1 MFVVAIATFFLQ
13 THIMDKPA
21 LSPIRS
27 PIILDDFWAYQ
38 VVVLADQ
45 VSRHTLD
52 IVRSEAD
59 LNQSQW
65 RVLAAV
71 ADKPGC
77 SSADVTSV
85 TPMDKTIVSR
95 AVASL
100 IKSGLIERTPS
111 PADKRM
117 STLDMTPFGAERYAR
132 IAKKLAATLTLPV
145 INGESTQDFT
155 AAVKHFSRYVAG
167 LSPKT

>member
-1 MFVVAIATFFLQ
+1 
-13 THIMDKPA
+13 MDNSTP
-21 LSPIRS
+21 SRIR
-27 PIILDDFWAYQ
+27 LDNFWAYQ

-45 VSRHTLD
+45 VSRYTLD
-52 IVRSEAD
+52 IVRTEAN

-71 ADKPGC
+71 ADKPGR
-77 SSADVTSV
+77 SAAEVTAV

-100 IKSGLIERTPS
+100 IKDGIIKRTPS
-111 PADKRM
+111 AEDKRIGA
-117 STLDMTPFGAERYAR
+117 LEMTKRGAESYAL
-132 IAKKLAATLTLPV
+132 ISAKLTETLNASVL
-145 INGESTQDFT
+145 GGASTAEFNS
-155 AAVKHFSRYVAG
+155 AVKHFREYVSK